1 MQIGIQDYVA
11 YEDSLLWSL
20 HRDYYQQE
28 GLDAFLRQEV
38 PYNISS
44 NPCLAAQSLRLLL
57 ASRPD
62 PTQALNVL
70 EIGAGL
76 GVFAHNFL
84 RAVEAVAPEQT
95 LCYWLSDYSDAGL
108 QQLAAHPVFADW
120 YASGRLAFCRLDG
133 EAPEQARDLAGKPL
147 SLPAMDLIIA
157 NYVFSTLPT
166 AVLMRQPAAE
176 GGHRWLRQQT
186 RIDWQP
192 LGAQP
197 DPAELASFGALIAA
211 QLRGYRLLD
220 HIPAD
225 HANYRMFTALQESQ
239 DRVADALESSTDWA
253 GSDDFASWLTKQLA
267 EAWARALSSEAD
279 STLRDSV
286 TSLLMRPLLL
296 DRAHPPEQLAERHKF
311 EPESPEQ
318 LFANPEHQAA
328 LASLLG
334 DWPLASV
341 GYSPAGL
348 TALNK
353 LLGLCRPE
361 GLILLND
368 KAYADAAWMASLT
381 PEAATRHGQSLAHPV
396 NFPLFEAVLTR
407 QGHACLRTSD
417 QAQALHSLLIG
428 RASALADT
436 VARQFTAD
444 FIDYP
449 RNEISHALLE
459 GGHALMQAERLEQ
472 ATRTLQRALGYRPE
486 DGTLQYLSAVCLLNQ
501 EKYPEAL
508 ALLARPHD
516 DLFGLFN
523 REILQ
528 AESYRLLE
536 QYELA
541 IPAYLASLRHGE
553 NSQTYY
559 NLALCQI
566 ALGQAQAARTSLLRA
581 QALDPEDEEV
591 GELLGEIGAGNE
603 ERATRREEIPHQ
615 SSSSS

>member
-1 MQIGIQDYVA
+1 MRIGIQDYVA

-44 NPCLAAQSLRLLL
+44 NPCLAAQSLRLLM
-57 ASRPD
+57 ASAPA
-62 PTQALNVL
+62 PGPALNVL

-84 RAVEAVAPEQT
+84 RALEATAPEQT
-95 LCYWLSDYSDAGL
+95 LCYWLSDYSAPGL
-108 QQLAAHPVFADW
+108 RQLAAHPIFAAW
-120 YASGRLAFCRLDG
+120 QASGRLRICLLDG
-133 EAPEQARDLAGKPL
+133 ERSELARDLAGEPL
-147 SLPAMDLIIA
+147 QLPPMDLIIA

-166 AVLMRQPAAE
+166 AVLMRQPAAG

-192 LGAQP
+192 LGPNPA
-197 DPAELASFGALIAA
+197 PAELESFGRMLAA

-220 HIPAD
+220 HIPAG
-225 HANYRMFTALQESQ
+225 HANYRLFAALQQAQ
-239 DRVADALESSTDWA
+239 DSVAAQLASSSNWA
-253 GSDDFASWLTKQLA
+253 EADDLAAWLTEQLST
-267 EAWARALSSEAD
+267 AWAQALDSEPDSALRSSI
-279 STLRDSV
+279 
-286 TSLLMRPLLL
+286 TSLLIRPLLI
-296 DRAHPPEQLAERHKF
+296 DRPHPPEQLSESHRF
-311 EPESPEQ
+311 EPESAEQ
-318 LFANPEHQAA
+318 LFASPAHASA

-353 LLGLCRPE
+353 LLKLCSAD

-396 NFPLFEAVLTR
+396 NFPLFAEVLTQ
-407 QGHACLRTSD
+407 QGQACLRTSD

-428 RASALADT
+428 RSPALADA

-459 GGHALMQAERLEQ
+459 GGHALMQAEKLEQ
-472 ATRTLQRALGYRPE
+472 ATRALQRALGYRPE

-501 EKYPEAL
+501 ERYPEAL

-541 IPAYLASLRHGE
+541 IPAYRASLRHGE

-566 ALGQAQAARTSLLRA
+566 ASEQNDAAKTSLERA
-581 QALDPEDEEV
+581 QALDPQDEEV
-591 GELLGEIGAGNE
+591 AELLANL
-603 ERATRREEIPHQ
+603 
-615 SSSSS
+615 